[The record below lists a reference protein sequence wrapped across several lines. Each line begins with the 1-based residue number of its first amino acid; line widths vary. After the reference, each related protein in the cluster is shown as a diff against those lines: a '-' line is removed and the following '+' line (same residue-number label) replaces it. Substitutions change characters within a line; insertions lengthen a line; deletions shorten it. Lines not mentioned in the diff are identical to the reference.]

1 MNNNETDLISILN
14 ISLGSEVVEYLNNDD
29 VIEIYVNDDNKL
41 WIDTLSKGRKY
52 TGIEVNP
59 QSTKNVIFLVASS
72 VNTEVNPVNPI
83 ISAELPGTGNRFEG
97 SIPPVV
103 KNPTF
108 NIRKKAIRIFSL
120 QDYVTT
126 GTMTENQYNVICEA
140 VKRRENILVAGG
152 TGSGKTTLCNAI
164 IKEMAR
170 YEERIVII
178 EDTQELQCSC
188 EDKVFLRTS
197 DTVDERALLK
207 STLRR
212 RPDRIIIGEIRDG
225 AALNLLKAW
234 NTGHPGGICTIHANS
249 ALDALGQLESYIS
262 EVSLLPQQKTISKVV
277 NLIINIKKEG
287 LKRVISEIVRVEG
300 LDSKGN
306 YIIKEV

>member
-1 MNNNETDLISILN
+1 MDNNEPDLISILN
-14 ISLGSEVVEYLNNDD
+14 ISLGKEVVEYLTNDD

-41 WIDTLSKGRKY
+41 WIDTLSAGRKY

-72 VNTEVNPVNPI
+72 VDTEVNPVNPI

-108 NIRKKAIRIFSL
+108 NIRKKAIKIFSL
-120 QDYVTT
+120 QDYVDS
-126 GTMTENQYNVICEA
+126 GIMTENQYNVICEA
-140 VKRRENILVAGG
+140 VKKRENILVAGG

-164 IKEMAR
+164 IKEIAQ

-188 EDKVFLRTS
+188 QDKTFLKTS

-234 NTGHPGGICTIHANS
+234 NTGHPGGVSTIHANS

-262 EVSLLPQQKTISKVV
+262 EVSLLPQQKTISKVI
-277 NLIINIKKEG
+277 NLVINIKKEG
-287 LKRVISEIVRVEG
+287 LKRVISEIVKVEG
-300 LDSKGN
+300 LDLKGN
-306 YIIKEV
+306 YITKEV

>member
-1 MNNNETDLISILN
+1 MNNNEPDLISILN
-14 ISLGSEVVEYLNNDD
+14 ISLGNEVVEYLNNDD
-29 VIEIYVNDDNKL
+29 IVEIYVNDDNKL
-41 WIDTLSKGRKY
+41 WIDTLSRGREY

-72 VNTEVNPVNPI
+72 VNTEVNPVSPI
-83 ISAELPGTGNRFEG
+83 ISAELPGTGSRFEG

-120 QDYVTT
+120 QDYVDS
-126 GTMTENQYNVICEA
+126 GIMTENQYNVICEA
-140 VKRRENILVAGG
+140 VKKRENILVAGG

-164 IKEMAR
+164 IKEMSI
-170 YEERIVII
+170 YEDRIVII

-188 EDKVFLRTS
+188 QDRVFLRTS
-197 DTVDERALLK
+197 DTVTIRDLLK

-212 RPDRIIIGEIRDG
+212 RPDRIVIGEIRDG

-234 NTGHPGGICTIHANS
+234 NTGHPGGISTIHANS
-249 ALDALGQLESYIS
+249 ALEALDQLESYIS
-262 EVSLLPQQKTISKVV
+262 EVSLQPQQKTISKVV

-287 LKRVISEIVRVEG
+287 LKRVISEIVKVEG
-300 LDSKGN
+300 LDLKGN